1 MYIRFITGEIDDES
15 QREAGVFGIAYRL
28 RDSPDVPDSYRTRLR
43 ELIKWFDAN
52 LEEPDRF
59 TTSKPPFYR
68 KQSKAISWLKDT
80 AKEHI
85 AKLRQIVAILD
96 SYGIHT
102 EMIQTDRSG
111 YIVYEDAH
119 QIVAEP
125 FSDADF

>member
-1 MYIRFITGEIDDES
+1 MYIRFITGEIDEES
-15 QREAGVFGIAYRL
+15 QREAGVFGMAYRL
-28 RDSPDVPDSYRTRLR
+28 RDSSYVPESSRTRLR
-43 ELIKWFDAN
+43 ELLRWFTAN
-52 LEEPDRF
+52 LEKPDRF
-59 TTSKPPFYR
+59 TTSKPPYHR
-68 KQSKAISWLKDT
+68 KQSKGISWLKDT

-102 EMIQTDRSG
+102 EMIQTDRPG

-125 FSDADF
+125 FSDANF